1 MKQSKLAKTC
11 LAACISA
18 TFSLVAFS
26 PVAFAQ
32 DEEVQ
37 KPSGVLEEVYV
48 TARKREESI
57 QTVPIAVTAI
67 SGEQIER
74 SFKVKVEGIDEMAP
88 NVELGRM
95 QFGGGGLTGSIRG
108 ISFAETERTF
118 EPAVGLMVDGVN
130 YGTGT
135 GAMVDLFDIESI
147 EILRG
152 PQGTLFG
159 RNTMGGTINI
169 RRTRPTTDELHGK
182 VSVGYGSY
190 SSLELKG
197 LVNIPLGDTFAL
209 KLSAIDLSSDLYT
222 KNVITGKREDGIDQ
236 TTLGLKLR
244 WTPSDNVDIMF
255 SWDNVNDD
263 SAYPT
268 VLNISEEGDTFC
280 DLGNIGV
287 FPKPPAYMC
296 LGDTA
301 EFVESFGRNF
311 DDYNTDVTGT
321 PFAATIDSDVM
332 ALEIDWD
339 INDSLAFNSI
349 TGYHDVEDRLLG
361 EVTGIPDWQVA
372 PGVWVP
378 FFVVDRQQTYEQFS
392 QEFRLVSNNDG
403 NFNYVAGLY
412 YFGSEYGLEPQTVI
426 NLGSLV
432 QTLTS
437 TQKLD
442 AYAAYAEIYW
452 QLSDKNRLT
461 IGGRYTKEEKDFTR
475 TGQNADGTYF
485 LSCPDPT
492 SLAEGCRTGT
502 EDWSNFSP
510 RLIFDRQF
518 TDDIFGYISYSGGFR
533 SGGWS
538 GRGSTDFNIGPY
550 DPEELDNFEIGM
562 RSEFMDGRVRFNATA
577 FYMDY
582 QDKQEDITVSFT
594 APDGTV
600 TTDSFVENAAS
611 ATTKGLEFELY
622 WQATDYVTIRSALGL
637 LDGEY
642 DSYDTIVDGEK
653 VSLLDVRH
661 YRYAPDMTFNLG
673 GDWAIPM
680 GSGEIVLTANY
691 KFTDEFW
698 VTPEFDYTG
707 NNRDLIESHSTFDLS
722 AIWIIGNFSISVYG
736 NDIFHSDNRLLRK
749 FDAGAFWFAD
759 IEPHRTYGARVQ
771 YNF

>member
-1 MKQSKLAKTC
+1 MKQIKFARIC
-11 LAACISA
+11 LAV
-18 TFSLVAFS
+18 SLPAILSVIAFS
-26 PVAFAQ
+26 PIAFAQ
-32 DEEVQ
+32 DAEQ
-37 KPSGVLEEVYV
+37 KESSGALEEVIV

-57 QTVPIAVTAI
+57 QTVPIAVTAL

-74 SFKVKVEGIDEMAP
+74 SFMVKVEGLDEMAP

-135 GAMVDLFDIESI
+135 GAMVDMFDIESV

-152 PQGTLFG
+152 PQGTLYG

-169 RRTRPTTDELHGK
+169 LRSRPTGEFGGK

-190 SSLELKG
+190 NTLELKA
-197 LVNIPLGDTFAL
+197 LVNVPLGETFAL
-209 KLSAIDLSSDLYT
+209 KFTAIDLSSDLYT
-222 KNVITGKREDGIDQ
+222 KNVITGKREDGMDQ
-236 TTLGLKLR
+236 TTLGFKLL
-244 WTPSDNVDIMF
+244 WTPNDDVDVLFSYDNV
-255 SWDNVNDD
+255 SDD
-263 SAYPT
+263 SVYPT
-268 VLNISEEGDTFC
+268 VLNITAEGDDFC
-280 DLGNIGV
+280 DLANLGV
-287 FPKPPAYMC
+287 FPKPPGYMC
-296 LGDTA
+296 LDDTA
-301 EFVESFGRNF
+301 EFVASFGRDF
-311 DDYNTDVTGT
+311 YDYNTDVTGT
-321 PFAATIDSDVM
+321 PFAATIDSDI
-332 ALEIDWD
+332 ATLEINWD
-339 INDSLAFNSI
+339 INDSLTFNSI
-349 TGYHDVEDRLLG
+349 TGYHDVADRLLA
-361 EVTGIPDWQVA
+361 EVTGIPDFQVA
-372 PGVWVP
+372 PDVWVP
-378 FFVVDRQQTYEQFS
+378 FFVVDRIQTYEQIS
-392 QEFRLVSNNDG
+392 QEFRLVSNSDS

-412 YFGSEYGLEPQTVI
+412 YFGSEYGLEPQSVI

-432 QTLTS
+432 QVLTS

-475 TGQNADGTYF
+475 TGADGAGNEF
-485 LSCPDPT
+485 LRCPDPS

-538 GRGSTDFNIGPY
+538 GRGSTEFNIGPY

-562 RSEFMDGRVRFNATA
+562 RSEFLDGRVRFNVTA

-582 QDKQEDITVSFT
+582 QDKQEDITIGFT

-600 TTDSFVENAAS
+600 TTDSFVENAAN

-622 WQATDYVTIRSALGL
+622 FQATDNLTIRSALGL

-642 DSYDTIVDGEK
+642 DDYTVIDAGEE
-653 VSLLDVRH
+653 VSLLDSRH

-673 GDWAIPM
+673 GDWSIPM

-698 VTPEFDYTG
+698 VTPAFDLTG
-707 NNRDLIESHSTFDLS
+707 NKRDLIESHSTFDMS
-722 AIWIIGNFSISVYG
+722 AVWFIGNFSISVYG

-749 FDAGAFWFAD
+749 FDAGSFWFAD

>member
-1 MKQSKLAKTC
+1 MKQIKFARIC
-11 LAACISA
+11 LAV
-18 TFSLVAFS
+18 SLPAILSVIAFS
-26 PVAFAQ
+26 PIAFAQ
-32 DEEVQ
+32 DAEQ
-37 KPSGVLEEVYV
+37 KESSGALEEVIV

-57 QTVPIAVTAI
+57 QTVPIAVTAL

-74 SFKVKVEGIDEMAP
+74 SFMVKVEGLDEMAP

-135 GAMVDLFDIESI
+135 GAMVDMFDIESV

-152 PQGTLFG
+152 PQGTLYG

-169 RRTRPTTDELHGK
+169 LRSRPTGEFGGK

-190 SSLELKG
+190 NTLELKA
-197 LVNIPLGDTFAL
+197 LVNVPLGETFAL
-209 KLSAIDLSSDLYT
+209 KFTAIDLSSDLYT
-222 KNVITGKREDGIDQ
+222 KNVITGKREDGMDQ
-236 TTLGLKLR
+236 TTLGFKLL
-244 WTPSDNVDIMF
+244 WTPNDDVDVLFSYDNV
-255 SWDNVNDD
+255 SDD
-263 SAYPT
+263 SVYPT
-268 VLNISEEGDTFC
+268 VLNITAEGDDFC
-280 DLGNIGV
+280 DLANLGV
-287 FPKPPAYMC
+287 FPKPPGYMC
-296 LGDTA
+296 LDDTA
-301 EFVESFGRNF
+301 EFVASFGRDF
-311 DDYNTDVTGT
+311 YDYNTDVTGT
-321 PFAATIDSDVM
+321 PFAATIDSDI
-332 ALEIDWD
+332 ATLEINWD
-339 INDSLAFNSI
+339 INDSLTFNSI
-349 TGYHDVEDRLLG
+349 TGYHDVADRLLA
-361 EVTGIPDWQVA
+361 EVTGIPDFQVA
-372 PGVWVP
+372 PDVWVP
-378 FFVVDRQQTYEQFS
+378 FFVVDRIQTYEQIS
-392 QEFRLVSNNDG
+392 QEFRLVSNSDS

-412 YFGSEYGLEPQTVI
+412 YFGSEYGLEPQSVI

-432 QTLTS
+432 QVLTS

-461 IGGRYTKEEKDFTR
+461 IGGRYTNEEKDFTR
-475 TGQNADGTYF
+475 TGADGAGNEF
-485 LSCPDPT
+485 LRCPDPS

-538 GRGSTDFNIGPY
+538 GRGSTEFNIGPY
-550 DPEELDNFEIGM
+550 DPEELNNFEIGM
-562 RSEFMDGRVRFNATA
+562 RSEFLDGRVRFNVTA

-582 QDKQEDITVSFT
+582 QDKQEDITIGFT

-600 TTDSFVENAAS
+600 TTDSFVENAAN

-622 WQATDYVTIRSALGL
+622 FQATDNLTIRSALGL

-642 DSYDTIVDGEK
+642 DDYTVIDAGEE
-653 VSLLDVRH
+653 VSLLDSRH

-673 GDWAIPM
+673 GDWSIPM

-698 VTPEFDYTG
+698 VTPAFDLTG
-707 NNRDLIESHSTFDLS
+707 NKRDLIESHSTFDMS
-722 AIWIIGNFSISVYG
+722 AVWFIGNFSISVYG

-749 FDAGAFWFAD
+749 FDAGSFWFAD

>member
-1 MKQSKLAKTC
+1 MKQSILAKTC
-11 LAACISA
+11 LGACISA
-18 TFSLVAFS
+18 TLSLVAFS

-37 KPSGVLEEVYV
+37 KPSGVLEEVTV

-74 SFKVKVEGIDEMAP
+74 SFKFKVEGLDDMAP

-135 GAMVDLFDIESI
+135 GAMVDLFDIESV

-152 PQGTLFG
+152 PQGTLYG

-169 RRTRPTTDELHGK
+169 RRTRPTGEFGGK
-182 VSVGYGSY
+182 VAVGVANYDG
-190 SSLELKG
+190 LELKG
-197 LVNIPLGDTFAL
+197 VFNMPIVKDTLAL
-209 KLSAIDLSSDLYT
+209 KISAIDLRNDLHT
-222 KNVITGKREDGIDQ
+222 FNVINGKRESGLDQ
-236 TTLGLKLR
+236 TTLGFKLL
-244 WTPSDNVDIMF
+244 WTPNDDVDILLSYDNV
-255 SWDNVNDD
+255 SDD
-263 SAYPT
+263 SSYPT
-268 VLNISEEGDTFC
+268 VINISEEGDTFC
-280 DLGNIGV
+280 DLGNLGV
-287 FPKPPAYMC
+287 FDPIGFMC

-301 EFVESFGRNF
+301 DFVASYGRDF
-311 DDYNTDVTGT
+311 YDYNTDVTGL
-321 PFAATIDSDVM
+321 PFEATIDSDI
-332 ALEIDWD
+332 ATLEINWD
-339 INDSLAFNSI
+339 INDSLTFNSI
-349 TGYHDVEDRLLG
+349 TGYHDVADRLFA
-361 EVTGIPDWQVA
+361 EVTGVPDFQVA
-372 PGVWVP
+372 PDVWVP
-378 FFVVDRQQTYEQFS
+378 FFVVDRIQTYEQLS

-403 NFNYVAGLY
+403 KFNYVAGLY

-442 AYAAYAEIYW
+442 AYAAYAEIYY

-461 IGGRYTKEEKDFTR
+461 IGGRYTDEKKDFTR
-475 TGQNADGTYF
+475 TGANADGSEF
-485 LSCPDPT
+485 LRCPDPT
-492 SLAEGCRTGT
+492 SPAEACRNPS
-502 EDWSNFSP
+502 ESWSNFSP

-518 TDDIFGYISYSGGFR
+518 NDDIFAYISYSGGFR

-550 DPEELDNFEIGM
+550 DPETLDNFEIGM
-562 RSEFMDGRVRFNATA
+562 RSELMGGRMRFNATA

-622 WQATDYVTIRSALGL
+622 FQATDYVTIRSALGL

-642 DSYDTIVDGEK
+642 DSYDTIENGE
-653 VSLLDVRH
+653 VISLLDVRH

-673 GDWAIPM
+673 GDWSIPV

-691 KFTDEFW
+691 KYTDEFW
-698 VTPEFDYTG
+698 VTPAFDYTG

-722 AIWIIGNFSISVYG
+722 AVWFIGNFALSVYG
-736 NDIFHSDNRLLRK
+736 QDIFHSDGRVLRK
-749 FDAGAFWFAD
+749 FDAGSFWFGD
-759 IEPHRTYGARVQ
+759 VEPHRTYGARVQ